1 MTLFLRL
8 LASGTSKIHLL
19 FNRLAGFIDEQL
31 YLSVFNRLNHYRL
44 EAGRLKSRLEA
55 A

>member
-8 LASGTSKIHLL
+8 PASGTSKIHLL

-31 YLSVFNRLNHYRL
+31 Y
-44 EAGRLKSRLEA
+44 
-55 A
+55 